1 VDLQEWPDREED
13 TRQIAS
19 SLGWAKC
26 AVQSNSQNPGA
37 QAFLALHARYLAVVK
52 ERDDLQRTND
62 TLAEIIGGEET
73 AETKNYEI
81 VDVAELQA
89 QLAASEAARGRMREA
104 LELFEEY
111 VKLSDKAWAEDGKV
125 AAMQDAPTR
134 RYLDHVRDLFK
145 RADEVKAKIREAL
158 ASPAAAPLTEAE
170 AWARLQSDEPG
181 EEGER

>member
-104 LELFEEY
+104 LI
-111 VKLSDKAWAEDGKV
+111 SAR
-125 AAMQDAPTR
+125 AAIKGREHTGFIDA
-134 RYLDHVRDLFK
+134 
-145 RADEVKAKIREAL
+145 AL
-158 ASPAAAPLTEAE
+158 A
-170 AWARLQSDEPG
+170 EPK
-181 EEGER
+181 EGES